1 MRADLENGLMAD
13 EALQVVLTEK
23 DKERYKI
30 KNRRTVARFVRKYI
44 ESKKLPYVVK
54 SFHRDDM
61 GASFLCSTVSTVPVD
76 GLVLELWPQHEI
88 SLAATV

>member
-44 ESKKLPYVVK
+44 ESKKLLYVVK

-61 GASFLCSTVSTVPVD
+61 RDVL
-76 GLVLELWPQHEI
+76 LVHHRVYR
-88 SLAATV
+88 SG